1 MKFGMCMVSSP
12 WKKKEHLEETQ
23 LQKRQAHLVLWVD
36 VDGVNSIH
44 AVHEHLEHVLSV

>member
-1 MKFGMCMVSSP
+1 MVSSP